1 MTEQKSTR
9 LQAPPG
15 WMAWSIWGLA
25 AAFYLTAFYLRAAP
39 AVMTAELMRDFGIG
53 AGQLGNLSAFYFYA
67 YVVMQI
73 PIGVL
78 TDTLGARKLLVIGSL
93 TAAAGTFLFGATD
106 NFALACVG
114 RAVVGGSTAV
124 GWLVLLRLTTHWFPA
139 NRFAMLSGL
148 GLFFGNIGA
157 LVAQVPLRILIEHFS
172 WRTVV
177 ILSAGLVLAVGAA
190 ALVFLRNDPSERGY
204 ESFAPKDLR
213 NMPKASLADILI
225 GFKKIAGTRN
235 PWLILFAQGGLVGP
249 MMTFTGLWGPPFLR
263 ARFGLAPTEAATIC
277 SIMIVCWAACCPLA
291 GALSDKMGRRKPV
304 YLGGTILTGLGWA
317 TMFYVDALP
326 VAAFTAVAALT
337 SVATAAVIVAF
348 PYARESAPLRYMGT
362 VTASTNMGNMFGP
375 SLLQPGIGLLLD
387 RNWTGAT
394 LSGASGKGAHIYGV
408 EAYHIGFLL
417 ILAWSVVSCLL
428 IAMTKETYCRQSE

>member
-1 MTEQKSTR
+1 MTEQNSNR
-9 LQAPPG
+9 LHTPPG

-139 NRFAMLSGL
+139 KRFAMLSGL

-157 LVAQVPLRILIEHFS
+157 LVAQVPLRILVEHFS

-190 ALVFLRNDPSERGY
+190 ALAFVRNDPSERGY
-204 ESFAPKDLR
+204 ESFAPQDLR
-213 NMPKASLADILI
+213 NMPKASLTDILV

-291 GALSDKMGRRKPV
+291 GGLSDKMGRRKPV

-326 VAAFTAVAALT
+326 LAAFTVVAALT

-394 LSGASGKGAHIYGV
+394 LTGAGGKGAHIYGV
-408 EAYHIGFLL
+408 EAYHVGFLL
-417 ILAWSVVSCLL
+417 ILAWSVLSCLL